1 MVNKPLLR
9 PYFWLGCLSGGR
21 LTRHNYLPYAI
32 PYRPGQ
38 FHLLRRFVLP
48 WLLPI
53 MMVRCQ
59 GMMVFA
65 DADDG
70 ITGAKGKG
78 WHGFPYHVK
87 RKDEITFGQIIS
99 TPHQLPETRN
109 ISKFRACRGSPSNS
123 GWWST
128 KTFLRYSP
136 HNVIFFLYRVVYV
149 DFWINATPHEIPTY
163 PRNAQHPPSPSKP
176 NMQWLPVLWLF
187 GKGQGFGMLARFA
200 TEWPLL
206 GCWGKRS
213 DFVWRFRVEEMV
225 TPKQLSYLHLSGPS
239 ESI

>member
-38 FHLLRRFVLP
+38 FHMLRRFVLP

-149 DFWINATPHEIPTY
+149 DFLNQCHTSWNSNLPQERPASPKPIQ
-163 PRNAQHPPSPSKP
+163 AQHAMTSCS
-176 NMQWLPVLWLF
+176 M
-187 GKGQGFGMLARFA
+187 
-200 TEWPLL
+200 T
-206 GCWGKRS
+206 
-213 DFVWRFRVEEMV
+213 VW
-225 TPKQLSYLHLSGPS
+225 
-239 ESI
+239 